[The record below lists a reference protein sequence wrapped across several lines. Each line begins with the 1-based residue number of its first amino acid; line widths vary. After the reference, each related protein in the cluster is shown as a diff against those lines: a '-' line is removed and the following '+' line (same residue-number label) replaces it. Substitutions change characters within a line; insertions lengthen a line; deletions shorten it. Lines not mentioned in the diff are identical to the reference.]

1 MIGLVIF
8 IAVAIAAAF
17 KTPRGPLYWLFCISA
32 VAYLF
37 VVGPLLFQ
45 FGGTHG
51 NGLVTEFILQI
62 GNEPLWRAWS
72 FVSSLLIYGGA
83 IGLLLLAIRD
93 GRGTIRSP
101 RSLEE
106 S

>member
-8 IAVAIAAAF
+8 CAVAIAAAF
-17 KTPRGPLYWLFCISA
+17 KRPRGPLYWLFGIGA
-32 VAYLF
+32 IAYLF

-51 NGLVTEFILQI
+51 NGVLTEFIRQT
-62 GNEPLWRAWS
+62 GNEPLWRTWS
-72 FVSSLLIYGGA
+72 FISPIVIYGGA

-93 GRGTIRSP
+93 SRGTIRSP
-101 RSLEE
+101 RSLDQA
-106 S
+106 